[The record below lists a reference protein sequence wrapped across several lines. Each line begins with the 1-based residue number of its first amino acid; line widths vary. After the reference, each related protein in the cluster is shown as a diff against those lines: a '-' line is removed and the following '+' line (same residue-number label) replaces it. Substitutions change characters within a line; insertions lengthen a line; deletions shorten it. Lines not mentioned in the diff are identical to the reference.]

1 MINFA
6 AGFSR
11 VNICVDFLIEEVV
24 ASVLKYATEV
34 DCRLVVKKV
43 DEDGY
48 VIQNEQMQRIVA
60 LGKLRVKVDGEEE
73 ELVGAFTIN
82 IKKYKWADAEGFTQD
97 QMIDELTGEIFDLI
111 GVDEVF
117 DYLCPE

>member
-1 MINFA
+1 
-6 AGFSR
+6 
-11 VNICVDFLIEEVV
+11 
-24 ASVLKYATEV
+24 
-34 DCRLVVKKV
+34 VKKV